1 MSDFLQQ
8 QRPSHFS
15 SSDTQAMAEAIQ
27 LARQGL
33 YTTAPNPRVGCVL
46 VRDERIIAR
55 GWHQKAGGPHAEV
68 VALQAAGELARGA
81 TAYVSLEPCSHHG
94 RTPPCADAL
103 IRAGIKRVVA
113 AMVDPNPLVSGQGL
127 KKLMDHGIEVS
138 WGLLEDEAKALNPG
152 FIRRMQQQKPWVRLK
167 MAGSLDGRCAMAS
180 GESQWIT
187 GPAARA
193 DVQRWRAQSGAII
206 TGIDTVIT
214 DDPSLTLRLN
224 DWLGPVPELWQH
236 EAIQQPLRVV
246 LDSQLRLPLAS
257 KILKQSSRT
266 LVITLDETF
275 SKQASKVEKLSAMG
289 ITVSSVPKAGK
300 HLDLAKVLD
309 LLAQH
314 AINEVLVE
322 SGPTL
327 SGAFLQA
334 GLVDEVILYLAPK
347 LLGHEA
353 RGIFSLPGLDHLA
366 DSPRLRIKDL
376 RQIGEDVRIIACPEP
391 KAQPA

>member
-15 SSDTQAMAEAIQ
+15 SNDTQAMAEALQ

-180 GESQWIT
+180 GASQWIT

-236 EAIQQPLRVV
+236 EAIQQPQRVV
-246 LDSQLRLPLAS
+246 LDSQLRLPLVS
-257 KILKQSSRT
+257 KILQQIGQTR
-266 LVITLDETF
+266 VITLDETF

-391 KAQPA
+391 KTQLA

>member
-8 QRPSHFS
+8 HRPSHFS
-15 SSDTQAMAEAIQ
+15 STDTQAMAEALQ
-27 LARQGL
+27 LARRGL

-68 VALQAAGELARGA
+68 VALQAAGDLAQGA

-103 IRAGIKRVVA
+103 LRAGIKRVVA

-127 KKLMDHGIEVS
+127 KKLFNGGIDVS
-138 WGLLEDEAKALNPG
+138 WGLLENEAKALNPG

-167 MAGSLDGRCAMAS
+167 MAGSFDGRCAMAS

-246 LDSQLRLPLAS
+246 LDSQLRLPLTS
-257 KILKQSSRT
+257 KILKQSGQT
-266 LVITLDETF
+266 MVITLDETL
-275 SKQASKVEKLSAMG
+275 SSQANKVQDLNAMG
-289 ITVSSVPKAGK
+289 ILVGSVPKAGK

-309 LLAQH
+309 LLARH
-314 AINEVLVE
+314 AINEVLIE
-322 SGPTL
+322 GGPTL

-347 LLGHEA
+347 LLGHGA
-353 RGIFSLPGLDHLA
+353 RGIFNLPGLELLA
-366 DSPRLRIKDL
+366 DSPQLRITDL
-376 RQIGEDVRIIACPEP
+376 RQIGEDVRIIACPEL
-391 KAQPA
+391 KAPPA